1 MAQEPIVIVGSGCRF
16 PGSASS
22 PSKLWK
28 LLSNPPDIASKVP
41 ADRFNIDAF
50 YHPDGTHHGT
60 TNVKE
65 SYFLSENIRSF
76 DTSFFNIAASE
87 ADNIDP
93 QQRILLE
100 VVYESLEAAG
110 LPLHSLQGSQ
120 TGVFCGVM
128 NDDWAQ
134 VLSVDTDSLPRYS
147 ATGIART
154 NLANRISYFFDWHG
168 PSFTVDTACSSS
180 MVALHQAT
188 HTLHTGECDT
198 GECDTAVVTG
208 ANLIFSPS
216 MYISASSLHML
227 SPTGRSRMWDKQAD
241 GYARG
246 EGVASIVLK
255 RLSDAIA
262 NEDPI
267 ECVIRATGVNQ
278 DGRSMGLTM
287 PSSDAQLE
295 LIKTTYSRAGLD
307 PLRRAEDRCQFFE
320 AHGTGTLAGDPQ
332 EASAI
337 HRAFFP
343 NSSSSS
349 PHDGATEEILHVGSI
364 KTVIGHTEGT
374 SC

>member
-1 MAQEPIVIVGSGCRF
+1 MAPEPIVIVGSGCRF
-16 PGSASS
+16 PGSSSS
-22 PSKLWK
+22 PSKLWE
-28 LLSNPPDIASKVP
+28 LLSNPHNVASKVP

-65 SYFLSENIRSF
+65 SYFLSEDIRSF

-87 ADNIDP
+87 VDSIDP
-93 QQRILLE
+93 QQRLLLE
-100 VVYESLEAAG
+100 VVYESLETAG

-128 NDDWAQ
+128 NDDWAH
-134 VLSVDTDSLPRYS
+134 VLGIDVDSIPRYS
-147 ATGIART
+147 ATGMART

-188 HTLHTGECDT
+188 HTLHA

-208 ANLIFSPS
+208 ANLIFSPN
-216 MYISASSLHML
+216 MYISASKLHML
-227 SPTGRSRMWDKQAD
+227 SPTGRSRMWDDQAD

-246 EGVASIVLK
+246 EGVASVVLK

-262 NEDPI
+262 NKDPI

-287 PSSDAQLE
+287 PSSDAQLQ

-307 PLRRAEDRCQFFE
+307 PLHNAEDRCQYFE

-337 HRAFFP
+337 HRAFFS
-343 NSSSSS
+343 NSSS
-349 PHDGATEEILHVGSI
+349 PCDGAGEEILHVGSI
-364 KTVIGHTEGT
+364 KTVIGHTEGK
-374 SC
+374 CC